1 MEVKEAVQRAIDVYV
16 ANPKCGFDVLHTALT
31 QAGLSADLAQRV
43 NEFLPLPFGRAI
55 FRDNDVQ
62 FQPYYVRVDD
72 QGRERFRGL
81 LLDEPVYREALAAVP
96 AVTAQGKDAFFVIQG
111 RSSEFSAINQA
122 LHGGSQLGSLA
133 ALPPAMLWEEGMPE
147 TTPPLAA
154 KPKSWWPFGA
164 KS

>member
-1 MEVKEAVQRAIDVYV
+1 MEAEEAVQRAIEVYI
-16 ANPKCGFDVLHTALT
+16 ANPTCGFEELFTALQ

-55 FRDNDVQ
+55 FRSNDVQ
-62 FQPYYVRVDD
+62 FQPYYIRVDD

-96 AVTAQGKDAFFVIQG
+96 KIAARKDDAFFVIQC

-122 LHGGSQLGSLA
+122 LHAGSHLGSLA
-133 ALPPAMLWEEGMPE
+133 AMPPTMLWEEGMPE
-147 TTPPLAA
+147 APPPVA
-154 KPKSWWPFGA
+154 KSKPWWSIGA